1 MNNSDFFALPHW
13 DRETLLLKVS
23 TWCHTLDAIE
33 SNEIE
38 NALEHLMLTG
48 KTPLQCLPTDFPLPR
63 LHKVLERA
71 VTECEFN
78 SGVFLLRGLPI
89 LNKTLLQVR
98 WLAWGI
104 GLHLGVPL
112 IQNQTGDLLVDVQ
125 NSDSL
130 GTQQIRGHC
139 NANEMEF
146 HVDSCDLVTLLCVSK
161 AAEGGR
167 SKVASSVTINH
178 RLAKEYHA
186 ECRALYEALP
196 FIDPSKTGSNT
207 EAFFKCPVFAQ
218 LNGSFTCRFYRKRIL
233 AGLKLSHFSMRSPI
247 TLQALDLFHDIA
259 SSPDSHIEM
268 ELEPGDLQCLNNHV
282 VCHARTAFRD
292 GDEPSQKRHLL
303 RQWFATA
310 SSRPLPDSLKPA
322 YGRVEAGTLR
332 GGYRGWST
340 ATEIL
345 VFQAGLARCNRIKL

>member
-1 MNNSDFFALPHW
+1 MSDSSFFALPHW
-13 DRETLLLKVS
+13 NRESLLEKIS

-33 SNEIE
+33 IEEIE
-38 NALEHLMLTG
+38 SALKHLMLTG
-48 KTPLQCLPTDFPLPR
+48 KAPLQCLPTDFPLPR
-63 LHKVLERA
+63 FHKVLERA
-71 VTECEFN
+71 ITECEFN

-89 LNKTLLQVR
+89 LNKSLSQAR

-112 IQNQTGDLLVDVQ
+112 VQNQSGDLLVDVQ
-125 NSDSL
+125 DAHSVD
-130 GTQQIRGHC
+130 TQKMRGHC
-139 NANEMEF
+139 NPSEMEF
-146 HVDSCDLVTLLCVSK
+146 HVDSCDLVTLLCVAK
-161 AAEGGR
+161 AVEGGR

-178 RLAKEYHA
+178 RLAKAYPA

-207 EAFFKCPVFAQ
+207 EAFFRCPVFAQ
-218 LNGSFTCRFYRKRIL
+218 LNQSFTCRFYRKRIL
-233 AGLKLSHFSMRSPI
+233 ACLKLPNSSMLSPI
-247 TLQALDLFHDIA
+247 TLQALDRFHDIA
-259 SSPDSHIEM
+259 SSPDIHIEM
-268 ELEPGDLQCLNNHV
+268 ELEPGDFQCLNNHI

-292 GDEPSQKRHLL
+292 GDKPGQKRHLL

-310 SSRPLPDSLKPA
+310 SSRPLPSSLKPA

-340 ATEIL
+340 APETL
-345 VFQAGLARCNRIKL
+345 AFQAGLARCNRIKL